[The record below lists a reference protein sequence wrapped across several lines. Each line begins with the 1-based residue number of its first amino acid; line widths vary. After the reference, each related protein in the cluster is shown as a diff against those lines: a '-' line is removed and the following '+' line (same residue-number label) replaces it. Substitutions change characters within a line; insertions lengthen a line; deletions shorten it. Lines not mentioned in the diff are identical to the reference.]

1 MTHCPLLCSF
11 LLQIWLLDPRCVD
24 YKPSHSAA
32 ASLSIA
38 FGLFDK
44 AFQPESLQQYAAQS
58 TQELQNCKDEMQQA
72 QATIEATHLRRKWR
86 QWLDGQN
93 VNIDPKVA
101 VQVQAFLYAM

>member
-1 MTHCPLLCSF
+1 MLCSF

-58 TQELQNCKDEMQQA
+58 AQELQNCKDGMQRA
-72 QATIEATHLRRKWR
+72 QATIEAIHLRRNWCE
-86 QWLDGQN
+86 WLDAQKS
-93 VNIDPKVA
+93 NIDPKLA
-101 VQVQAFLYAM
+101 VQVQAFLYGL